1 METHD
6 LILKK
11 ARFSDWEALYRN
23 VWRHE
28 ETARYMLWTVTPSEE
43 EAQDRMRRTIAFQK
57 DHDAFTVYEKSS
69 GEAIGWAGF
78 ACVEP
83 GVYEETS
90 IALGPAFTG
99 KGYGRQILDL
109 LTEHCKSL
117 GGHTFHYSTRS
128 TNHASR
134 ALAAACGF
142 LLCAEESRTDPR
154 TGEPYTLLLYKKE
167 L

>member
-11 ARFSDWEALYRN
+11 AQFSDWEALYRN

-43 EAQDRMRRTIAFQK
+43 AAKERMHRTIAFQK
-57 DHDAFTVYEKSS
+57 DHDAFTVYEKAS

-78 ACVEP
+78 TSLEP

-99 KGYGRQILDL
+99 
-109 LTEHCKSL
+109 
-117 GGHTFHYSTRS
+117 
-128 TNHASR
+128 
-134 ALAAACGF
+134 
-142 LLCAEESRTDPR
+142 
-154 TGEPYTLLLYKKE
+154 
-167 L
+167 